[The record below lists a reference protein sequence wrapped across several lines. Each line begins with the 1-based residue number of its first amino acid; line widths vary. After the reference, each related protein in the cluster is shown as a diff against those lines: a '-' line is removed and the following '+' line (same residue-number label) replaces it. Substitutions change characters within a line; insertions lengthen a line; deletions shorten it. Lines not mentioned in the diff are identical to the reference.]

1 MKLFTS
7 FICLTLIWLISLLAL
22 TGCSTSY
29 TGPTTLSNGKTYF
42 INSDSCALFIIQ
54 KDNTTISC
62 FDKNNNF
69 TGTAQPMSPETIAN
83 YHNMI
88 QLQQQEDALRRQRQA
103 DAINNSLNQ
112 MRKPI
117 HCYTVGNMTS
127 CY

>member
-1 MKLFTS
+1 MKNFTS
-7 FICLTLIWLISLLAL
+7 FICLTLIWLTSLFTL

-42 INSDSCALFIIQ
+42 LNSDSCALFIIQ
-54 KDNTTISC
+54 KDNTTVTC

-69 TGTAQPMSPETIAN
+69 TGTAQPMTPESIAN

-88 QLQQQEDALRRQRQA
+88 QLQQQRQA
-103 DAINNSLNQ
+103 LDAINNSLNQ
-112 MRKPI
+112 MRQPV